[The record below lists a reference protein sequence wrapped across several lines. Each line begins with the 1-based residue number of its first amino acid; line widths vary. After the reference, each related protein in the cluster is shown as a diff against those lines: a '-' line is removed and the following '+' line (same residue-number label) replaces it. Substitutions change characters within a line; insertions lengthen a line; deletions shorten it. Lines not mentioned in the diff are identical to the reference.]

1 MQRSGSVGQ
10 RRKAF
15 QLIPGW
21 ILAAVV
27 VLAGARATPANAQAP
42 TPIPCNG
49 GQDLPVQGVLK
60 AGAPGIPSQPDLV
73 VTGVCIVRPGLTYYY
88 NNVNILAGGKLQ
100 FTEQQRNGT
109 TPGGQATNLYVSAI
123 IIEGDGTAA
132 AANGGVMTAGTAAEP
147 YGSAGTHTGTLTIHL
162 YGSDQSKGNPLPVSQ
177 SGNGP
182 GQGVRCK
189 STQTQNVT
197 GPCGIPWDRWVDNG
211 GKQFSDLP
219 GSTPVK
225 DFFYQYGPMFG
236 DSVGTPF
243 SASPYNP
250 GTQGYFGYKVLAV
263 SYGGTLQLFGYKG
276 TPAEGSTP
284 MPTNSGTSW
293 IRLGKDLAAGLTQM
307 TLSREPNALTPLLQP
322 SSKWQ
327 NGDKIVVT
335 TTDYVPGHTEVL
347 TITKVAGTT
356 VDFTP
361 ATKWAHKGTFYKPPG
376 DPLQYDRL
384 QLDPSLTKE
393 GVETRAAVALLT
405 RSIRIVSGGD
415 TVTGDPVADAF
426 PAAST
431 GYYFGGHTA
440 FRQGFKSIQIQ
451 GVEFAQMG
459 QGGKLGHYPVHFH
472 KARITPPNT
481 FIRDSS
487 VNESM
492 TRWVVIHGSQ
502 NVMVARNVGYLSIG
516 HGFYLE
522 DGTEIN
528 NQLYSNIGIMARA
541 AVHDAQS
548 PKNPQNP
555 RNVPGILAYTAAGS
569 SLQYNSD
576 VVNPSVF
583 WLSNGWND
591 LVGNMAVGAGTCG
604 ACYWLLPTLASD
616 TPDVFVGPA
625 TPLPHMK
632 FLSANG
638 EPTYAGLMTQ
648 INQPGATPLKSF
660 YKNYCSSAQNSFE
673 TVGEISQ
680 CLHVSPPTVPPSSG
694 EIIAVKSISPIPLAQ
709 VNDPYYP
716 RLLGNRIPVMCPNGN
731 CTTAHA
737 CNNQNPDN
745 CAVTVLDHYTSA
757 FNWAEQNFSA
767 LWLRTNWYLLTDSVI
782 SDVQTGGLTFVSGGD
797 YTRSSV
803 PEGNW
808 DLASNNLFVGQT
820 QPTNAF
826 AYDIGPFN
834 TTSNLKCQ
842 NFGNACVDV
851 DDGGIIFPLTN
862 FGTGERMFNIYDG
875 PVYQESNAYVGIST
889 ARGCNAAN
897 GCIYTGVQGVRRNP
911 ADGSGYLPNAA
922 IGWKQSNGFYYPPAF
937 HSYNLLFSGVD
948 IRHYVISPL
957 FQRGTYLTDL
967 TAVQHDYASIPS
979 ASYFNN
985 FTDIDR
991 QTELNDDDGS
1001 LTGLI
1006 NNNGTANKETIIV
1019 NQDPYFN
1026 APVATPECDSNL
1038 NVAPKVACSAPST
1051 SLPTPTARTSPYDYV
1066 TTVIYPACAVTDTT
1080 DSACGSWPTEVPP
1093 TIVMGPPAVGNNPN
1107 GTQYAQFQNQLGRG
1121 GTWSKDCG
1129 GPYCY
1134 GVKFYRQFL
1143 TGTDGG
1149 KPPALPS
1156 ASSREWA
1163 EWYNAGCGT
1172 TPSTCDWPFDR
1183 MAGGAL
1189 WQRSVLTA
1197 NNGTYYIDTTPSI
1210 TAQQT
1215 STYAGTP
1222 TDINVSTVECSER
1235 TRVGV
1240 IAGCQPRSVSGFQAN
1255 QTYYVLLSYAKS
1267 TTHIT
1272 YQIYVGENFAMSS
1285 VTGVAAFAPGI
1296 HFQVSSTM
1304 PAPPIVP
1311 IAWPAANTWLK
1322 PAPTLI
1328 TGADGKQDI
1337 LQVTI
1342 DLGAFAAS
1350 NLLNPKNQA
1359 ANLCQP
1365 KAFCG
1370 WDGAG
1375 KCISKPID
1383 TIDSRI
1389 AVDAG
1394 VASRFATACGTW
1406 AVKDLDFPDA
1416 RLIGFSFTLPGGFG
1430 AQNQYERPTPAAF
1443 TTSTAP
1449 PPGWKTLLTQ
1459 TKVGTDAA
1467 PGGACYY
1474 SAIPGTTA
1482 GCAVTDPPNTGP
1494 LQ

>member
-1 MQRSGSVGQ
+1 MQRSGCVVRFS
-10 RRKAF
+10 
-15 QLIPGW
+15 QLVRLLAICV
-21 ILAAVV
+21 LAAVV
-27 VLAGARATPANAQAP
+27 ILTAAGVTPADAQAP
-42 TPIPCNG
+42 TPVPCTG
-49 GQDLPVQGVLK
+49 GQDLPPQVVLK
-60 AGAPGIPSQPDLV
+60 AGSPGTPSQPDLV
-73 VTGVCIVRPGLTYYY
+73 VSGPCFVRPGLTYYY

-100 FTEQQRNGT
+100 FTETHKNGT
-109 TPGGQATNLYVSAI
+109 TPGGEATNLYVAAI

-132 AANGGVMTAGTAAEP
+132 AANGGVITAGTATTP
-147 YGSAGTHTGTLTIHL
+147 YGSAGARTGTLTIHL
-162 YGSDQSKGNPLPVSQ
+162 YGADQSKGNPFPPGQ
-177 SGNGP
+177 GGNGP
-182 GQGVRCK
+182 GQGVLCK
-189 STQTQNVT
+189 SPQTQNVT
-197 GPCGIPWDRWVDNG
+197 GPCGIPWDRWVNNG
-211 GKQFSDLP
+211 GKQFTDLP
-219 GSTPVK
+219 GSTPVT

-243 SASPYNP
+243 SATPYNP
-250 GTQGYFGYKVLAV
+250 GSQGYFGYKVLAV

-276 TPAEGSTP
+276 TPTAGMTP
-284 MPTNSGTSW
+284 MLTNSGMSW
-293 IRLGKDLAAGLTQM
+293 IRLGADLAAGKNQL
-307 TLSREPNALTPLLQP
+307 TLSSAPGD
-322 SSKWQ
+322 KWQ
-327 NGDKIVVT
+327 MGDKIVVT
-335 TTDYVPGHTEVL
+335 TTDYVPGHTEEL
-347 TITKVAGTT
+347 TITSVNGTT
-356 VDFTP
+356 IEFTP
-361 ATKWAHKGTFYKPPG
+361 ATKWAHKGTFYTLPG
-376 DPLQYDRL
+376 AAAQYARL
-384 QLDPSLTKE
+384 KLDASLTDN
-393 GVETRAAVALLT
+393 GVETRAAVGLLT
-405 RSIRIVSGGD
+405 HSIRIVSGGD
-415 TVTGDPVADAF
+415 TVTGDPLADAF
-426 PAAST
+426 PPAST
-431 GYYFGGHTA
+431 GYYFGGHTV
-440 FRQGFKSIQIQ
+440 FRQGFKSVQVQ
-451 GVEFAQMG
+451 GVEFAQLG
-459 QGGKLGHYPVHFH
+459 QGGRLGHYPVHFH
-472 KARITPPNT
+472 MARITPPGT
-481 FIRDSS
+481 FIEDSS

-492 TRWVVIHGSQ
+492 TRWFVLHSTQ
-502 NVMVARNVGYLSIG
+502 NVMLARNVGYLSIG
-516 HGFYLE
+516 HRYNLE
-522 DGTEIN
+522 SGTEIN
-528 NQLYSNIGIMARA
+528 NQLYSNLGVMARA
-541 AVHDAQS
+541 AVRDAQAA
-548 PKNPQNP
+548 KNPQNP

-569 SLQYNSD
+569 SLQFNSD

-583 WLSNGWND
+583 WINNGWND

-604 ACYWLLPTLASD
+604 ACYWLLPSLASD

-625 TPLPHMK
+625 KPLPHMK
-632 FLSANG
+632 WENAAG
-638 EPTYAGLMTQ
+638 QPTYAGLPTQ

-680 CLHVSPPTVPPSSG
+680 CLHVSPPTVPQSSG
-694 EIIAVKSISPIPLAQ
+694 EIIAVKSISPPPVAPAA
-709 VNDPYYP
+709 DDSYYP
-716 RLLGNRIPVMCPNGN
+716 RFLGNRIPIMCPNGN

-745 CAVTVLDHYTSA
+745 CAVTVLDHFTTA

-767 LWLRTNWYLLTDSVI
+767 IWLRTNWYLLTDSVI

-797 YTRSSV
+797 YTRSSL

-808 DLASNNLFVGQT
+808 DLASNSLFVGQT
-820 QPTNAF
+820 QPTNSY

-842 NFGNACVDV
+842 NFGDACVDV
-851 DDGGIIFPLTN
+851 DDGGIVFPLTN
-862 FGTGERMFNIYDG
+862 FGTGQRMFNIYDG
-875 PVYQESNAYVGIST
+875 PVYQDSNGYLNIST
-889 ARGCNAAN
+889 ARGCNATN
-897 GCIYTGVQGVRRNP
+897 GCIYNSVQGVRRNP
-911 ADGSGYLPNAA
+911 ADGSSYLPNAA

-937 HSYNLLFSGVD
+937 HSSNLLFNDVD
-948 IRHYVISPL
+948 IRHYVIAPL

-967 TAVQHDYASIPS
+967 TAVQHDYASKTS
-979 ASYFNN
+979 TAFFKN

-1006 NNNGTANKETIIV
+1006 NNNGTTNPETISV
-1019 NQDPYFN
+1019 NQDPFFN
-1026 APVATPECDSNL
+1026 APVATTECDSNL
-1038 NVAPKVACSAPST
+1038 NVAPKAACSAPST
-1051 SLPTPTARTSPYDYV
+1051 SMPTPTARTSPYDYV
-1066 TTVIYPACAVTDTT
+1066 TTVIYPACAVTTTT
-1080 DSACGSWPTEVPP
+1080 DSACGSWPTQQPP
-1093 TIVMGPPAVGNNPN
+1093 TYVMGPPAVGNNPN
-1107 GTQYAQFQNQLGRG
+1107 GTRYAQYQNQLGRG

-1129 GPYCY
+1129 GPFCY

-1156 ASSREWA
+1156 ASSREWN
-1163 EWYNAGCGT
+1163 EWYTAGCAT
-1172 TPSTCDWPFDR
+1172 TPSGCDWPFDR

-1197 NNGTYYIDTTPSI
+1197 NNGTYFIDTTPAI
-1210 TAQQT
+1210 PAQQT
-1215 STYAGTP
+1215 STFAGQP

-1235 TRVGV
+1235 KRVGV
-1240 IAGCQPRSVSGFQAN
+1240 IAACEPRSVSGFQAN

-1272 YQIYVGENFAMSS
+1272 YQIYVGENFVMST
-1285 VTGVAAFAPGI
+1285 VKGVAAFAPGI
-1296 HFQVSSTM
+1296 HFEVSSTL
-1304 PAPPIVP
+1304 PAPPTVP

-1322 PAPTLI
+1322 PAPTVI

-1342 DLGAFAAS
+1342 DLAAFAAS
-1350 NLLNPKNQA
+1350 NLLNPQNQA

-1365 KAFCG
+1365 KSFCS
-1370 WDGAG
+1370 WNNTG

-1383 TIDSRI
+1383 TMDSRI

-1406 AVKDLDFPDA
+1406 AVKDLDFPNT
-1416 RLIGFSFTLPGGFG
+1416 RLIGFSFTLPEGFI

-1459 TKVGTDAA
+1459 TKVGADAA

-1474 SAIPGTTA
+1474 PAIPGTTT